1 MKQFFLTCL
10 VLVTATAAQ
19 AAEQNPAEA
28 KLRESLRNTMLQ
40 MRTLQGERDTL
51 QAAKDQADA
60 EKKALEQKLAALT
73 KDCAGNQVAA
83 EKQLAETQEK
93 LTAQLQ
99 ETNQLRE
106 SLDKWKASHRQAT
119 ELSEKR
125 EVARVKL
132 NSEKIV
138 LQRTVEDQ
146 RRKNQE
152 MYKIGTE
159 VLSRYEG
166 FGLGTA
172 ITAREPFTGT
182 MKVRLQNLVQD
193 FADKLADQRIKPEP
207 PAHPV
212 AKP

>member
-1 MKQFFLTCL
+1 MKPFFLTFL
-10 VLVTATAAQ
+10 VLVAATAAQ
-19 AAEQNPAEA
+19 AAEQNPAET

-60 EKKALEQKLAALT
+60 EKKALEEKLAALT
-73 KDCAGNQVAA
+73 KESAASQAAA

-93 LTAQLQ
+93 LTAQLL
-99 ETNQLRE
+99 ETSQLRE
-106 SLDKWKASHRQAT
+106 SLDKWKASHRQVT
-119 ELSEKR
+119 EQSEKR
-125 EVARVKL
+125 EAARAKL

-138 LQRTVEDQ
+138 LQRVVEDQ

-159 VLSRYEG
+159 VLSRYEN

-182 MKVRLQNLVQD
+182 MKVHLQNLAQD
-193 FADKLADQRIKPEP
+193 LGDKLADQRIKPEP

>member
-1 MKQFFLTCL
+1 M
-10 VLVTATAAQ
+10 
-19 AAEQNPAEA
+19 
-28 KLRESLRNTMLQ
+28 
-40 MRTLQGERDTL
+40 
-51 QAAKDQADA
+51 
-60 EKKALEQKLAALT
+60 
-73 KDCAGNQVAA
+73 
-83 EKQLAETQEK
+83 
-93 LTAQLQ
+93 
-99 ETNQLRE
+99 
-106 SLDKWKASHRQAT
+106 T

-125 EVARVKL
+125 EAARVKL

-138 LQRTVEDQ
+138 LQRVVDDQ

-159 VLSRYEG
+159 ILTRYEN

-193 FADKLADQRIKPEP
+193 LGDKLADQRIKPEP
-207 PAHPV
+207 PAKPV